1 MTFEV
6 IPAVDI
12 RNGKCVQLVQGIPGS
27 EMISIDDPVAVARD
41 WVSQGAKTLHLI
53 DLDGAIDGKRN
64 NTPTIEKI
72 VEECKPLGIEIQ
84 VGGGIRSFDN
94 AADLLKIGVNRVIL
108 STAAINN
115 PLIIKELADAF
126 GSRHINVAL
135 DSKNGKVSIEGW
147 QKQSEFTA
155 IEMGIRFE
163 KLGAGSILFTN
174 IDTEGLLQGV
184 NTIPTEELVKSVSI
198 PVIAS
203 GGVTSLD
210 DLIALKKTGA
220 KAVVVGSALY
230 TGKFTLPEAIN
241 IISEELYKE

>member
-1 MTFEV
+1 MSFEV
-6 IPAVDI
+6 IPAVDM
-12 RNGKCVQLVQGIPGS
+12 RNGKCVQLVQGVPGS
-27 EMISIDDPVAVARD
+27 EMVSIDDPVAVAKD

-64 NTPTIEKI
+64 NAQIIEKI
-72 VEECKPLGIEIQ
+72 VEECKPLGVEIQ
-84 VGGGIRSFDN
+84 VGGGIRSFEN
-94 AADLLKIGVNRVIL
+94 AADLLKLGVDRVIL
-108 STAAINN
+108 STAAMNN
-115 PLIIKELADAF
+115 PQLIKELADAF
-126 GSRHINVAL
+126 GSKHINVAL

-155 IEMGIRFE
+155 VEMGIKFE
-163 KLGAGSILFTN
+163 ELGAGSILFTN
-174 IDTEGLLQGV
+174 IDSEGLLQGV
-184 NTIPTEELVKSVSI
+184 NTTPTEELVNSVGI

-203 GGVTSLD
+203 GGVTKLD

-241 IISEELYKE
+241 IISENL